1 MGKKVKKL
9 VKKVTK
15 VASKIPGSGFSDS
28 GGGGGKAPDV
38 EAPPQTQML
47 AQAEVK
53 TDEATDDVDKETDAA
68 RKAAKR
74 GGKGDL
80 SVSRSGGTGINL

>member
-15 VASKIPGSGFSDS
+15 VVSKVPGSGFNDN
-28 GGGGGKAPDV
+28 GGGGSKAPEV
-38 EAPPQTQML
+38 EAPSTQML

-53 TDEATDDVDKETDAA
+53 SEEATDDADTETDAA
-68 RKAAKR
+68 RKAARR
-74 GGKGDL
+74 GGKGGL

>member
-15 VASKIPGSGFSDS
+15 VVSKVPGSVFD
-28 GGGGGKAPDV
+28 GGGSKAPDV
-38 EAPPQTQML
+38 EAPQTQML
-47 AQAEVK
+47 AQADVK
-53 TDEATDDVDKETDAA
+53 QEEATDDVDKETDAA

-74 GGKGDL
+74 GGKGGL